1 MNNKILAEQT
11 NNSSAEKSWNPFIS
25 TKRDIERTDEL
36 ASKNAVLAGTLSFVF
51 VPAGLIY
58 LNRGVN
64 SLKILG
70 YVLAASFMFGLV
82 TKAEGNSK
90 DLGNLLGL
98 IGTGA
103 ITAEQVMAVNK
114 ARQRSQEKSS
124 PLSLSPSISAY
135 GFDKTRNDFTNPGIN
150 QDAVK
155 HLKQLKEKYE
165 ANEISEE
172 EFKMQKQRFL
182 ESL

>member
-90 DLGNLLGL
+90 DIGNLLGL

-114 ARQRSQEKSS
+114 ARQRSQGKYLSVSS
-124 PLSLSPSISAY
+124 SVPTYS
-135 GFDKTRNDFTNPGIN
+135 FDKNEKDLTSSGIN
-150 QDAVK
+150 QEAVK
-155 HLKQLKEKYE
+155 YLKQLKEKYE

-172 EFKMQKQRFL
+172 EFKMQKQMFL

>member
-90 DLGNLLGL
+90 DIGNLLGL

-114 ARQRSQEKSS
+114 ARQRSQGK
-124 PLSLSPSISAY
+124 SLSVSSFVPTYS
-135 GFDKTRNDFTNPGIN
+135 FDKNEKDLTSSGIN
-150 QDAVK
+150 QEAVK
-155 HLKQLKEKYE
+155 YLKQLKEKYE

-172 EFKMQKQRFL
+172 EFKMQKQMFL

>member
-1 MNNKILAEQT
+1 
-11 NNSSAEKSWNPFIS
+11 
-25 TKRDIERTDEL
+25 
-36 ASKNAVLAGTLSFVF
+36 
-51 VPAGLIY
+51 
-58 LNRGVN
+58 
-64 SLKILG
+64 
-70 YVLAASFMFGLV
+70 MFGLV